1 MKRQREGLL
10 LLLLAGFLFACGLGI
25 SHSGKLV
32 PAENRAVKLAA
43 AERMQACMD
52 AVKGYKAERGIPLH
66 PSDLHQTGML
76 GEEFNGMTT
85 SLGALEAKRTSANSD
100 MAALAVELLQEAG
113 MQPGDRVGLGLSGS
127 FPALNLAVLSA
138 CAELKLDAVCIASIG
153 SSTHG
158 ANNPGLTFP
167 EMLSLLIAD
176 GLLPDSLHSATI
188 GGDYDCGQEM
198 DEHLREAAAARLERL
213 GVTLW
218 REPDYQKNL
227 QKRLEI
233 YGKIDCYINVGGNLM
248 SLGRQEDGIRTQG
261 VIPPE
266 APLHPIDGNSGM
278 LELYHAQGLPVIH
291 LLNLKRLTAD
301 YGLAY
306 DPVSLPEPGTSAVY
320 YQISY
325 PRLPAALAVCFA
337 GAVLIFERKR
347 RRRNGT
353 SARG

>member
-1 MKRQREGLL
+1 MKQRREGILL
-10 LLLLAGFLFACGLGI
+10 LLLTVFLFACGLGI
-25 SHSGKLV
+25 AQNGRLV

-43 AERMQACMD
+43 AARMQACMD
-52 AVKGYKAERGIPLH
+52 AVKGYKSERGIPLH
-66 PSDLHQTGML
+66 PGDLHQTGML

-100 MAALAVELLQEAG
+100 MAALAVELLQQAG

-127 FPALNLAVLSA
+127 FPALNLAMLSA
-138 CAELKLDAVCIASIG
+138 CAELGLDTVCIASIG

-167 EMLSLLIAD
+167 EMLSLLISD

-188 GGDYDCGQEM
+188 GGDYDCGREM
-198 DEHLREAAAARLERL
+198 DGQLREAAVERLERR
-213 GVTLW
+213 GVNLW

-233 YGKIDCYINVGGNLM
+233 YGEIACYVNVGGNLM
-248 SLGRQEDGIRTQG
+248 SLGRQEDSIRTQG
-261 VIPPE
+261 LIPPE
-266 APLHPIDGNSGM
+266 APLHPVDGNSGM

-301 YGLAY
+301 YGLAF

-320 YQISY
+320 YRISY
-325 PRLPAALAVCFA
+325 PRLPALLAVFSA
-337 GAVLIFERKR
+337 GAVLIFEWKR
-347 RRRNGT
+347 RRHDGT

>member
-1 MKRQREGLL
+1 MKRRREGLTL
-10 LLLLAGFLFACGLGI
+10 LLLTVFLFACALGI
-25 SHSGKLV
+25 ARSGRLI
-32 PAENRAVKLAA
+32 PAENREIKLAA
-43 AERMQACMD
+43 AARMQACMD

-85 SLGALEAKRTSANSD
+85 SLGALEAKRTSANTD
-100 MAALAVELLQEAG
+100 MAALAVDLLQEARL
-113 MQPGDRVGLGLSGS
+113 QPGDRVGLGLSGS
-127 FPALNLAVLSA
+127 FPALNLAMLSA
-138 CAELKLDAVCIASIG
+138 CAELELDAVCIASIG

-188 GGDYDCGQEM
+188 GGDYDCGREM
-198 DEHLREAAAARLERL
+198 DGQLREAAVERLEQR
-213 GVTLW
+213 GVAVW
-218 REPDYQKNL
+218 REPDYQTNL
-227 QKRLEI
+227 KKRLGI
-233 YGKIDCYINVGGNLM
+233 YGNIACYVNVGGNLM
-248 SLGRQEDGIRTQG
+248 SLGKQEDSIRTQG
-261 VIPPE
+261 LIPPE
-266 APLHPIDGNSGM
+266 APLHPVDGNSGM
-278 LELYHAQGLPVIH
+278 LELYHAQGIPVIH

-301 YGLAY
+301 HRLAF

-325 PRLPAALAVCFA
+325 PRLPALLAVFAA
-337 GAVLIFERKR
+337 GAVLVLSRER
-347 RRRNGT
+347 RRRDGT